1 MEIIK
6 KHLIDAYRQN
16 SNVASLILVPSPISS
31 RPLIEGTNAL
41 VIVVQHEAADNKSL
55 EHVIVRQ
62 QKIVITT
69 LSKAELCS
77 RLQSGIEVNS
87 SVMEWLVRGE
97 ILLDTDAYWANTR
110 KEILSFP
117 ENLREMRCFKEFS
130 LFLQTYMQAKQ
141 FLNDGHVLDAY
152 SNILQALHHW
162 AHIVLIEEG
171 IRPELTVWKQLR
183 RVHPGVYKLYEE
195 LSASPETIEQRV
207 QLVMLACEFT
217 VMNKMKSS
225 CEFLFK
231 IMREQEEPWSMTQ
244 LREHPKLE
252 PMQLELS
259 LVIQK
264 LVTRSY
270 IEEVAVMSSDKED
283 WMELCYKVGDQA
295 S

>member
-6 KHLIDAYRQN
+6 KHLIDAYRVN

-41 VIVVQHEAADNKSL
+41 VIVVQHKAADDSSL

-62 QKIVITT
+62 QKVVIMT

-110 KEILSFP
+110 KEVLSFP

-217 VMNKMKSS
+217 VMNKMKTS

-231 IMREQEEPWSMTQ
+231 IMREQEEPWSMSQ
-244 LREHPKLE
+244 LQGHPKLE
-252 PMQLELS
+252 PMQIELS

-270 IEEVAVMSSDKED
+270 IEEVAVMSSAKED
-283 WMELCYKVGDQA
+283 WMELCYKVGE
-295 S
+295 

>member
-6 KHLIDAYRQN
+6 KRLIDTYRMN

-31 RPLIEGTNAL
+31 QPLIGGTNAL
-41 VIVVQHEAADNKSL
+41 VIVVSHKAADNSSL

-62 QKIVITT
+62 QKLAIMT
-69 LSKAELCS
+69 LSKAELS
-77 RLQSGIEVNS
+77 GRLQGGIEVS
-87 SVMEWLVRGE
+87 GSVMEWLVRGE

-110 KEILSFP
+110 KEVLSFS
-117 ENLREMRCFKEFS
+117 ESLREMRCFKEFS
-130 LFLQTYMQAKQ
+130 LFLQTYLQAKQ
-141 FLNDGHVLDAY
+141 FHNDGHVLDAY

-217 VMNKMKSS
+217 VMNKMKTS

-231 IMREQEEPWSMTQ
+231 IMREQEEPWSMSMLQ
-244 LREHPKLE
+244 GHPKLE
-252 PMQLELS
+252 PLQIELS

-270 IEEVAVMSSDKED
+270 IEEVAVMSSAKED
-283 WMELCYKVGDQA
+283 WMELGYKVGE
-295 S
+295 

>member
-1 MEIIK
+1 VEIIK
-6 KHLIDAYRQN
+6 KHLIDTYRLN

-41 VIVVQHEAADNKSL
+41 VIVIQHEGAVDNSL

-62 QKIVITT
+62 HKLVITT
-69 LSKAELCS
+69 LSKEELCS

-97 ILLDTDAYWANTR
+97 ILLDTDAYWSNTR
-110 KEILSFP
+110 KEVLSFP
-117 ENLREMRCFKEFS
+117 ETLRQMRCFKEFS

-141 FLNDGHVLDAY
+141 FLNEGHVLDAY

-225 CEFLFK
+225 CEFLFEL
-231 IMREQEEPWSMTQ
+231 MREKDEPWSMGQ
-244 LREHPKLE
+244 LHSHPKLE
-252 PMQLELS
+252 QMQLDLS

-264 LVTRSY
+264 LVTRAY
-270 IEEVAVMSSDKED
+270 IEEVAVLSDAKQD
-283 WMELCYKVGDQA
+283 WMELCYKVGE
-295 S
+295 